1 MNMSG
6 EVPRGSKLPTEK
18 ELAEKFGESK
28 AVIRRALTRLRNDRL
43 VYSKQGAGYF
53 VAAMPPSSSSGSDL
67 GADFS
72 FTDIYS
78 MCKLLDGYAAACVT
92 RDADPEVIQKLGVLI
107 DEAYKQLEAAQW
119 DLVEARRIDS
129 DFHTVISEACR
140 NGRVKPMREVTSV
153 GIGSF
158 WFPWARLDIQVQ
170 IGMTRAAVEEH
181 ERVFEAIKGGDPDA
195 AEAAMRDHLAGLSDA
210 IANDSEMRIP
220 AIDVLSA
227 GSRAQ
232 TRSAPATA
240 PRPSFRVQP
249 RNRSGRCD
257 RRPVDW

>member
-78 MCKLLDGYAAACVT
+78 MRKLLDGYAAACVT

-119 DLVEARRIDS
+119 DLVEARRIDW

-170 IGMTRAAVEEH
+170 IGMTRAAVEEQ

-195 AEAAMRDHLAGLSDA
+195 AEAAMRDHFDGALRRYRERFGDA
-210 IANDSEMRIP
+210 NP
-220 AIDVLSA
+220 
-227 GSRAQ
+227 
-232 TRSAPATA
+232 
-240 PRPSFRVQP
+240 
-249 RNRSGRCD
+249 CH
-257 RRPVDW
+257 